1 MTRMDLQV
9 MVSNLMLKRSWRDSS
24 TKLSD
29 GKRVSALITNLKEN
43 VFIVVIETPAGVFPH
58 LQCLKTMTIVKC
70 WSGQIYLSSW
80 RKTRLQ
86 TSPVLRSHQRH
97 RMKMSHPDL
106 LRLVAKADDQDIRL
120 YLITLSALNF
130 SRYWSQSFHLR
141 CWKQG
146 GSVLEQAVSDFLAF
160 FCFVLFF
167 LSPYLAKG
175 RNLKREL
182 TSHEGT

>member
-1 MTRMDLQV
+1 MTLTRIDLFV
-9 MVSNLMLKRSWRDSS
+9 MVSNLMLKRSSS

-29 GKRVSALITNLKEN
+29 GKRVSALITSLKEN
-43 VFIVVIETPAGVFPH
+43 VFIVIIETPAGIFPH
-58 LQCLKTMTIVKC
+58 LQWLKTMTIVKC
-70 WSGQIYLSSW
+70 WSAVIYLSSW

-160 FCFVLFF
+160 FFVLFF
-167 LSPYLAKG
+167 FFRRTWQKG
-175 RNLKREL
+175 EIWKG
-182 TSHEGT
+182 S